1 MSLKLTAQPRTVTGK
16 KVQTLRNTELLPIVV
31 YGRGKQARSL
41 QVSAK
46 EFRHIFDEAG
56 STSLVDLTIDGESPI
71 KVLIHDLQLD
81 PVSDMPLHADLL
93 ELDMAKKITAEVPL
107 VTVGESPAVETLEGS
122 LLMNQDTVEVEC
134 LPKDLPKEITVDI
147 SSLATFDDTI
157 TAGNLKLPDGV
168 TLLTD
173 AELDLILVQPPRE
186 EEVEE
191 VSAEEAEKAVVE
203 GMEAEAAEK
212 AAEGEADEDKKD
224 GDKE

>member
-16 KVQTLRNTELLPIVV
+16 KVQTLRNKEQLPLVV
-31 YGRGKQARSL
+31 YGRGKEARSL

-46 EFRHIFDEAG
+46 EFRHVFDEAG

-71 KVLIHDLQLD
+71 KVLIHDIQLD
-81 PVSDMPLHADLL
+81 PVSGSALHADLL
-93 ELDMAKKITAEVPL
+93 ELDMSKKITAEVPL
-107 VTVGESPAVETLEGS
+107 VVTGEAPAVVELDGS
-122 LLMNQDTVEVEC
+122 LLMNQDTIEIEC

-147 SSLATFDDTI
+147 SGLNTFDDAI
-157 TAGNLKLPDGV
+157 TAGSLKLPEGV
-168 TLLTD
+168 ELLTD
-173 AELDLILVQPPRE
+173 ADLDLILVQPPRE

-212 AAEGEADEDKKD
+212 VAEADEDKKD
-224 GDKE
+224 SKED